1 MLRRKDIIFL
11 LISISLGICGL
22 FYLSGLT
29 LILLIIYVWGLFFG
43 IGFMLSSIYL
53 GRKALKL
60 GIYLIIPIM
69 TNFISKEVL
78 LNYRQMKATKLIS
91 QLDSYYL
98 KNGNYPKKI
107 DSTFEI
113 RNSWLSYSSTSD
125 NQTFSISFF
134 IGGLT
139 EYQYDSKRDSWFT
152 IN

>member
-1 MLRRKDIIFL
+1 MLEKKDIIFL

-22 FYLSGLT
+22 FNLSGLT
-29 LILLIIYVWGLFFG
+29 LILLITYVLGLFFG

-60 GIYLIIPIM
+60 GIYFIIPIM

-98 KNGNYPKKI
+98 KNGNYSKNI
-107 DSTFEI
+107 DSSFKS
-113 RNSWLSYSSTSD
+113 RNSWLRYSSTSD
-125 NQTFSISFF
+125 NQTFNISFLVD
-134 IGGLT
+134 GLT
-139 EYQYDSKRDSWFT
+139 EYKYDSKRDSWFN

>member
-1 MLRRKDIIFL
+1 
-11 LISISLGICGL
+11 
-22 FYLSGLT
+22 
-29 LILLIIYVWGLFFG
+29 
-43 IGFMLSSIYL
+43 
-53 GRKALKL
+53 
-60 GIYLIIPIM
+60 
-69 TNFISKEVL
+69 
-78 LNYRQMKATKLIS
+78 MKATKLIS